1 MATCGEGQLEGPG
14 APAWPRVQLQAGHE
28 PAPIP
33 PAPSSGVSG
42 GPTATPRSQDP
53 LPASPLRD
61 IGSAPRRTRGLG
73 PVTHL
78 RPRDTHPPLAARGRQ
93 QGAAEPRRGRA
104 AGRSPHLTCAP
115 GQRRPP
121 PKKNKNQN
129 PSLCSA
135 LLCPPAPA
143 LTGQAATS
151 AAAGRSA
158 PSRRTPGFRDR
169 RRRHRARPGQGSET
183 PPPCQGPAGRARHS
197 QPRHANGRWA
207 PRRLRR
213 RPPRRGAASARGRGA
228 HPAAPPPPPPESR
241 PRNAP
246 RRAEAAGPGPPPQA
260 APFAGGGL
268 PLRPPCP
275 ALPRVAWGV
284 GVPSV
289 PSCWVAPPGVPGEP
303 RSWESCAPNPP
314 SIPVFPIQFLTASPP
329 GTWGGHQPFPPLL
342 LSSQP
347 QRFPRLDG
355 VRPSPWL
362 STPRLCPGSAAQ
374 TFSLWPCGQP
384 VLMSCSCSGSLQP
397 QWMLHA
403 VGPTSCTS
411 TFSCTQTCSCV
422 LLKC

>member
-1 MATCGEGQLEGPG
+1 MARGSWKGLGLQRGPEFSFK
-14 APAWPRVQLQAGHE
+14 PATNPPPSLQ
-28 PAPIP
+28 P
-33 PAPSSGVSG
+33 PAPGSAGV
-42 GPTATPRSQDP
+42 PPP
-53 LPASPLRD
+53 PLR
-61 IGSAPRRTRGLG
+61 GRTRSRLPRCGTPARPQRRTQGLG

-121 PKKNKNQN
+121 PKKTQK
-129 PSLCSA
+129 PKPFALLCSA

-284 GVPSV
+284 GVPSA

-303 RSWESCAPNPP
+303 RSWELCVPNPP
-314 SIPVFPIQFLTASPP
+314 NIPVFPIQFLTASPA

-374 TFSLWPCGQP
+374 TFSLWPCGQH

-403 VGPTSCTS
+403 VGPALCTS